1 MSTKNIFKS
10 KSSYNTDYQSSLNF
24 KKPRLSILNL
34 VFGNSNAKLRIDNL
48 GFLKFKDLTSEE
60 IHYGLEAVN
69 ILSRVEFMW
78 FPSMVRT
85 NHQLPEFYDLI
96 LRIAEIEFISIPET
110 VKVRLASIIRLV
122 VYTAKKCKS
131 ILLF

>member
-60 IHYGLEAVN
+60 IH
-69 ILSRVEFMW
+69 
-78 FPSMVRT
+78 
-85 NHQLPEFYDLI
+85 
-96 LRIAEIEFISIPET
+96 
-110 VKVRLASIIRLV
+110 V
-122 VYTAKKCKS
+122 V
-131 ILLF
+131 